1 MGTPLA
7 SAFAG
12 GMMSGSIPQCS
23 YAPSGAVRGTP
34 AWISSKIRDRES
46 GGWGKRVDFGGG
58 RVIKKK
64 KKKGHW
70 QHLMLEKK
78 RAAPCLFGVIRVYIG
93 DPLISWCPSL
103 LGHVS
108 WRLSCHSDWCGV
120 YRVYL

>member
-34 AWISSKIRDRES
+34 AWISSKIRDRKS
-46 GGWGKRVDFGGG
+46 GGWGKRVDFGGW

-64 KKKGHW
+64 KK
-70 QHLMLEKK
+70 
-78 RAAPCLFGVIRVYIG
+78 
-93 DPLISWCPSL
+93 LI
-103 LGHVS
+103 
-108 WRLSCHSDWCGV
+108 GV
-120 YRVYL
+120 YALTVDLSALASFYCPARCASSYSWLVHYCWPQQPSSSFIRFSRNHFVPATHSSS

>member
-58 RVIKKK
+58 RIIKKK
-64 KKKGHW
+64 KTTW
-70 QHLMLEKK
+70 K
-78 RAAPCLFGVIRVYIG
+78 RVGKRMWRAHSYSISHRSVLLTSRILDNQMTRNRRVPLVLSLRYAVIGTCCSELPR
-93 DPLISWCPSL
+93 
-103 LGHVS
+103 
-108 WRLSCHSDWCGV
+108 
-120 YRVYL
+120 